1 MGPTSNQPIP
11 TMPCKSQHDQDM
23 MISSNFQEPRMSR
36 HRGVLLLRPSV
47 DVFDMRSCSS
57 DSVDDIM
64 SSSINAQCQFKANRV
79 STQQLRKRVDGSG
92 LSDLEII
99 LHEDRFY
106 GGDVVNDKSI
116 SCQVTIPATWSP
128 RLFLAILN
136 SSIRT
141 FKVISLETVVS
152 GSLEHVT
159 VNTVH
164 CYHDS
169 YDIKKLHYKIL
180 MKGGYIGITGGYI
193 IE

>member
-1 MGPTSNQPIP
+1 M
-11 TMPCKSQHDQDM
+11 
-23 MISSNFQEPRMSR
+23 
-36 HRGVLLLRPSV
+36 
-47 DVFDMRSCSS
+47 
-57 DSVDDIM
+57 
-64 SSSINAQCQFKANRV
+64 
-79 STQQLRKRVDGSG
+79 QQLRKRVDGSG
-92 LSDLEII
+92 LSDLEIT

-106 GGDVVNDKSI
+106 GGDVANDKSI

-136 SSIRT
+136 SSIHT
-141 FKVISLETVVS
+141 FNLISLETVVS
-152 GSLEHVT
+152 GSVEHVT